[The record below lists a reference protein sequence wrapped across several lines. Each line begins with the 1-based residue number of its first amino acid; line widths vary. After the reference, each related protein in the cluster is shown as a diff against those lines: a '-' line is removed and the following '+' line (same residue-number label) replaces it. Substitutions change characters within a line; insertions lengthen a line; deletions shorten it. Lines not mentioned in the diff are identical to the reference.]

1 MGCVADSAGYLAA
14 ANGNALRGFRVYR
27 FCVANLLFASAVFA
41 PAWLAAAGSDPD
53 RFQLAITG
61 LYLAATTGT
70 LLGTHGDRRRFNGVF
85 GERLCAHLLIDL
97 LVLTL
102 LIHEGGGLHSPLWI
116 LVLAT
121 LAGATRVGRGRVRG
135 GCWASATLAVL
146 YELFAGRGALGP
158 AAFDFFQAGLL
169 CVALLGVALS
179 GRSVSRAGV
188 DRSGAENDARVFP
201 GSQGHSQARA
211 KQSKLA
217 ALGRLTAQ
225 VAHEIRNPLSAI
237 HHAGEL
243 LKAEALAIPA
253 DRRVRIILDNVRR
266 VERIVSDVLELG
278 LRDRMRAEAID
289 LRQTLPRMIEA
300 DEVAASVD
308 PAVFRFEFSG
318 PAKVVFDHSH
328 FHQVMWNLFGNA
340 LRHSRKRTGSILVSV
355 SDDEAP
361 GRIRLRV
368 SDDGPG
374 VDEACRAQIF
384 EPFFSTQRRGTG
396 LGLYVV
402 RELCEANGARV
413 ELLPGTSG
421 ANFCIFGKAA

>member
-1 MGCVADSAGYLAA
+1 MGRVDFAGNSAE
-14 ANGNALRGFRVYR
+14 ANGKALHGFYVFR
-27 FCVANLLFASAVFA
+27 FCVANLLFASAVFV
-41 PAWLAAAGSDPD
+41 PAWLAAAESDSD
-53 RFQLAITG
+53 CFQLAITG

-70 LLGTHGDRRRFNGVF
+70 LLGTPGEQRRINGLS
-85 GERLCAHLLIDL
+85 GSRLSAHVLTDL
-97 LVLTL
+97 LLLTL
-102 LIHEGGGLHSPLWI
+102 LIHRGGGLHSPLWI

-121 LAGATRVGRGRVRG
+121 LVGAVRIDRGRMLVAY
-135 GCWASATLAVL
+135 WAAATLAVL
-146 YELFAGRGALGP
+146 CELFSGGGALGP
-158 AAFDFFQAGLL
+158 TSPDFFQAGLL
-169 CVALLGVALS
+169 CVALLGAALS
-179 GRSVSRAGV
+179 ARRVSRAGV
-188 DRSGAENDARVFP
+188 GPAVAGNDSHGFREMP
-201 GSQGHSQARA
+201 GLSQARA
-211 KQSKLA
+211 KQSKLT
-217 ALGRLTAQ
+217 ALGRLTAL

-237 HHAGEL
+237 HSAGEL
-243 LKAEALAIPA
+243 LKTERLAVPA

-289 LRQTLPRMIEA
+289 LRQALPRMIEA
-300 DEVAASVD
+300 DEVSARID

-318 PAKVVFDHSH
+318 PAKVVFDRSH

-374 VDEACRAQIF
+374 VDETCRAQIF
-384 EPFFSTQRRGTG
+384 EPFFSTHRRGTG

-413 ELLPGTSG
+413 ELLSGASG